1 MDAWNIPDRDRVR
14 LDAVSLACEADGRAS
29 SIVLAGPQR
38 QQRIAC
44 DDREIAARI
53 EAFLQWLC
61 APRAVRPALD
71 DPDWDNAGLEPDL
84 LRWLDAN
91 AWLVVEDAEEGQ
103 RLLAAQ
109 ATAIRARVDA
119 AVDAL
124 LEGLAVEYRPIMIA
138 QLRRVAIWVEGRDDP
153 LATARAEAI
162 HEMSALRLSLG
173 YYAANAPVI
182 IDVLRAATATALRRL
197 GEAVDSTDA
206 LPTGYAE
213 TDPVALDVALTQW
226 RDFLVRAARAPRTPV
241 APGIDPAALGLA
253 SGSGAG
259 FVREVER
266 FADTVL
272 EALGRNAYLER
283 LDDVRDGRDPL
294 LAGLAIEEFHVTR
307 RFVEIIA
314 PMLCKRLPQDLRA
327 LMFRYYAEEVG
338 HEVFEED
345 TCVAHG
351 VPREVLHASLPLPL
365 HATFVDAFTLV
376 AQRRPIAFLCAVMV
390 TEGLFARQSPLGD
403 RVIALTEGL
412 AGVREV
418 CTRHNELNDCL
429 HHDTITR
436 HALGRI
442 EALSAE
448 DKIDALRD
456 LALLLELNA
465 RTWEDLGMFYGAT
478 PTLAL
483 HGFLGRRVEVPRGYD
498 AVSAGV

>member
-1 MDAWNIPDRDRVR
+1 MDAWRIPDRDRVR
-14 LDAVSLACEADGRAS
+14 LDAVSLACEEDGRAT
-29 SIVLAGPQR
+29 SIVLAGPRR

-53 EAFLQWLC
+53 AAFLQWLC
-61 APRAVRPALD
+61 TPRGDRAALD
-71 DPDWDNAGLEPDL
+71 DPAWDTSGLEPDL

-91 AWLVVEDAEEGQ
+91 AWLVIEDAEEG
-103 RLLAAQ
+103 RRRLAAQ
-109 ATAIRARVDA
+109 VTTIRARIET

-124 LEGLAVEYRPIMIA
+124 LDDVSAEAGPTLIA
-138 QLRRVAIWVEGRDDP
+138 LLRRVAIWSAGRDDP
-153 LATARAEAI
+153 LATARAESI

-173 YYAANAPVI
+173 YYAMNAPVI
-182 IDVLRAATATALRRL
+182 VDALRAATVIALRRL
-197 GEAVDSTDA
+197 GDAVEGGDRP
-206 LPTGYAE
+206 PTGYAE
-213 TDPVALDVALTQW
+213 TDPVALEIALTQW
-226 RDFLVRAARAPRTPV
+226 REFIVRAVRTPRTPI

-253 SGSGAG
+253 SGSGAA
-259 FVREVER
+259 FAHEVER

-272 EALGRNAYLER
+272 EALGRNAYLDR
-283 LDDVRDGRDPL
+283 LGRARDGHDPL

-345 TCVAHG
+345 TCIAHG
-351 VPREVLHASLPLPL
+351 VPRDALHASLPLPL

-403 RVIALTEGL
+403 RVVALTEGL
-412 AGVREV
+412 TGVREV

-448 DKIDALRD
+448 DKVEALRD

-483 HGFLGRRVEVPRGYD
+483 HGFLGRRVEVPRGHG
-498 AVSAGV
+498 AASAGV